1 MRCYR
6 SCQTPGLVLESDS
19 SLCGG
24 VGGCVCLA
32 CPIVSL
38 RVAPAGSEA
47 AVSRV
52 RLIET
57 QHRPTH
63 HHGTLREESRNR
75 HLAPTRDPA
84 MAVNL
89 TKNKSSLLAA
99 YQQVVNEKADTDWA
113 LFTYEGNSND
123 VKTAGTGSGGLE
135 ELVEELSSG
144 KVMYAFA
151 RVKDPNTG
159 LAKYVLINW
168 TGEGVK
174 DSQKGICANHVSA
187 IAAFFK
193 GAHVTVNARSE
204 EDVEPDQI
212 REKVAKAS
220 GSNYSIHKE
229 KPRVADNKPQ
239 GPVASVYKKTDAASE
254 IRRVKDNS
262 FWAKTQQEE
271 AQRKAEEQK
280 RADMERG
287 RLEAERKEREQAEA
301 AERDRHVRD
310 KEQKISQ
317 QRELEERAEAEKQ
330 AREKEKWAE
339 QERRSHED
347 RQRENNEGG
356 GKAAEAASLV
366 SQRAADPR
374 EMFKQQAGRPSP
386 APEAPQ
392 GPLPGVR
399 NAAPKREPENVR
411 PPSPEQP
418 PWEGDPEPVDEPE
431 EEEEEV
437 HPVGREE
444 VEEPEERAEEPDH
457 GGNAKSEGLG
467 QCARALYDY
476 QAADDTEISFDPGDL
491 ISNIEQIDDGWWNG
505 SGPDGSRGM
514 FPANYVELVE

>member
-1 MRCYR
+1 
-6 SCQTPGLVLESDS
+6 
-19 SLCGG
+19 
-24 VGGCVCLA
+24 
-32 CPIVSL
+32 
-38 RVAPAGSEA
+38 
-47 AVSRV
+47 
-52 RLIET
+52 
-57 QHRPTH
+57 
-63 HHGTLREESRNR
+63 
-75 HLAPTRDPA
+75 

-89 TKNKSSLLAA
+89 TKNKTSLLAA
-99 YQQVVNEKADTDWA
+99 YQQVVDEKSDTDWA

-135 ELVEELSSG
+135 EMVEELSSG

-159 LAKYVLINW
+159 LSKYVLINW

-262 FWAKTQQEE
+262 FWEKTQQEE

-280 RADMERG
+280 RADVERG

-301 AERDRHVRD
+301 AERDRHGRD
-310 KEQKISQ
+310 KEKKISQ
-317 QRELEERAEAEKQ
+317 QRF
-330 AREKEKWAE
+330 
-339 QERRSHED
+339 
-347 RQRENNEGG
+347 
-356 GKAAEAASLV
+356 EAASLV

-374 EMFKQQAGRPSP
+374 EMFRQQAGRPSP

-392 GPLPGVR
+392 GPLPGQPPSLLFNRNGANGNVFVAREPNADQAFMRGVFSIIGIGAR

-418 PWEGDPEPVDEPE
+418 PWEDDPEPVDEPKE
-431 EEEEEV
+431 EEEA
-437 HPVGREE
+437 HPVEIEE
-444 VEEPEERAEEPDH
+444 VEEPEEREEEPDH

-467 QCARALYDY
+467 QRARALYDY

-491 ISNIEQIDDGWWNG
+491 ISDIEQIDDGWWNG
-505 SGPDGSRGM
+505 LGPDGSRGM

>member
-1 MRCYR
+1 RTR
-6 SCQTPGLVLESDS
+6 T
-19 SLCGG
+19 
-24 VGGCVCLA
+24 
-32 CPIVSL
+32 
-38 RVAPAGSEA
+38 
-47 AVSRV
+47 AVIFLGR
-52 RLIET
+52 
-57 QHRPTH
+57 Q
-63 HHGTLREESRNR
+63 
-75 HLAPTRDPA
+75 
-84 MAVNL
+84 
-89 TKNKSSLLAA
+89 
-99 YQQVVNEKADTDWA
+99 
-113 LFTYEGNSND
+113 
-123 VKTAGTGSGGLE
+123 
-135 ELVEELSSG
+135 
-144 KVMYAFA
+144 
-151 RVKDPNTG
+151 
-159 LAKYVLINW
+159 

-301 AERDRHVRD
+301 AERDRHRQSVVESSFSPR
-310 KEQKISQ
+310 
-317 QRELEERAEAEKQ
+317 RELEERAEAEKQ
-330 AREKEKWAE
+330 AREKEKW
-339 QERRSHED
+339 
-347 RQRENNEGG
+347 
-356 GKAAEAASLV
+356 
-366 SQRAADPR
+366 RAADPR

-392 GPLPGVR
+392 GPLPGQPRDLQATCISNQKFFSCNPVMAMPRVR

-444 VEEPEERAEEPDH
+444 EEPDH